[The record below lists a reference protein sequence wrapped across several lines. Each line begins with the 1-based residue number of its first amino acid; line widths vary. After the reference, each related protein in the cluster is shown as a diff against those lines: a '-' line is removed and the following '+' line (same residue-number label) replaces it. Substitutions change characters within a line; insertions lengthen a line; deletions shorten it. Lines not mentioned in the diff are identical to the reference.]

1 MDFNEQTDAFRFD
14 LDDLCERYLEE
25 FDINTFTLIGALE
38 EKKLEFSKIKSIID
52 DKVIELISGLAEGD
66 QVGIPNKP
74 ITKKKRGRRRR

>member
-52 DKVIELISGLAEGD
+52 DKVIELLGEDIEFEPEEGFFD
-66 QVGIPNKP
+66 D
-74 ITKKKRGRRRR
+74 

>member
-1 MDFNEQTDAFRFD
+1 MDFDEQTDAFRFD

-52 DKVIELISGLAEGD
+52 DKVIELLGEDIEFEPEEGFFD
-66 QVGIPNKP
+66 D
-74 ITKKKRGRRRR
+74 

>member
-38 EKKLEFSKIKSIID
+38 EKKLEISKIKSIID
-52 DKVIELISGLAEGD
+52 DKVIELLGEDIEFEPEEGFFD
-66 QVGIPNKP
+66 D
-74 ITKKKRGRRRR
+74 

>member
-52 DKVIELISGLAEGD
+52 EKVIELLGEDIEFEPEEGFFD
-66 QVGIPNKP
+66 D
-74 ITKKKRGRRRR
+74 